1 MNYRRLFIP
10 NSFIFLTIVTSKR
23 RPILINNIKLLRRAL
38 KKAVE
43 NYNCKIIAI
52 CVLPEHIHMIIKPYQ
67 INDYP
72 YFVKQFKTYFSTNI
86 DILTLENYE
95 LTNSNINK
103 KERDVWQRRYFEHTI
118 VSEDDL
124 CRHFDY
130 IHFNP
135 VKHNLVTS
143 VKNWEY
149 SSFKNFVKN
158 NYYDMDWCN
167 FGDKN
172 KIQELDYE

>member
-1 MNYRRLFIP
+1 MYNYK
-10 NSFIFLTIVTSKR
+10 LTK
-23 RPILINNIKLLRRAL
+23 
-38 KKAVE
+38 
-43 NYNCKIIAI
+43 
-52 CVLPEHIHMIIKPYQ
+52 
-67 INDYP
+67 
-72 YFVKQFKTYFSTNI
+72 
-86 DILTLENYE
+86 
-95 LTNSNINK
+95 SNINK

-118 VSEDDL
+118 ISEEDL
-124 CRHFDY
+124 YRHFDY
-130 IHFNP
+130 IHYNP

-158 NYYDMDWCN
+158 NYYDIDWCN